1 MDMTQIVEITAHTL
15 AGVDA
20 FRELDLTARE
30 VVARHCRG
38 YRYPAGTEVVHHCAE
53 SSDVYFVVSGTVRVT
68 LFSECGKEVAFR
80 DLSAGQAFGD
90 ISAIDGKPRSADVIT
105 LEESVLCSVCA
116 ESFKAVV
123 REFPEVAD
131 RVMLGL
137 AELIRALTERV
148 IEFST
153 LGVNNRLHAELFRLG
168 REHCGGR
175 NVGEIRPAPTHA
187 EFASRIS
194 CGREGVTRELNRL
207 ERQGVIERPHGVII
221 IPDMGRLE
229 RMVSNVQEA

>member
-1 MDMTQIVEITAHTL
+1 MWL
-15 AGVDA
+15 A
-20 FRELDLTARE
+20 L
-30 VVARHCRG
+30 
-38 YRYPAGTEVVHHCAE
+38 
-53 SSDVYFVVSGTVRVT
+53 
-68 LFSECGKEVAFR
+68 KEVAFR

-105 LEESVLCSVCA
+105 LEESVLCSISA
-116 ESFKAVV
+116 ESFKTVV
-123 REFPEVAD
+123 RQFPDVAD

-148 IEFST
+148 VEFST
-153 LGVNNRLHAELFRLG
+153 LGVNNRLHAELYRLG
-168 REHCGGR
+168 REHRGSR

-207 ERQGVIERPHGVII
+207 ERQGIIERPHGVII

-229 RMVSNVQEA
+229 RMVSTVQEA